1 MTNKIKQK
9 NQPASA
15 HDTSAHNTNVRENF
29 SARLLTDP
37 QYFECKS
44 IARIIE
50 REILY
55 SGKFKDKL
63 GDYAYALARSQKF
76 DVAKAETILRDV
88 FKASTG
94 QSMNQMRE
102 SLANNLEAINDDH
115 RQKAYQSA
123 CDIGNLMESGDKLT
137 FHRVFASQ
145 AQNLAREFGI
155 TDIAAKRIMSDEFT
169 QTEGSKLYDWGKEL
183 DGQFF
188 RPQIDAEKQ
197 QREART
203 SNVGRT
209 KTRTK
214 SNSTGRS
221 RQRVRSGPQ

>member
-1 MTNKIKQK
+1 MNQTIQTNETAQSP
-9 NQPASA
+9 QAPTGDA
-15 HDTSAHNTNVRENF
+15 RECF
-29 SARLLTDP
+29 SARLLTNT

-55 SGKFKDKL
+55 SGTFKEKL

-102 SLANNLEAINDDH
+102 SLVNNLEAINDDN
-115 RQKAYQSA
+115 RQQAYQSA
-123 CDIGNLMESGDKLT
+123 CDIGDIMENGDKLT
-137 FHRVFASQ
+137 FNRVFSSQ
-145 AQNLAREFGI
+145 AQSLAREFSI
-155 TDIAAKRIMSDEFT
+155 TDIAAKRIMGDEFNKV
-169 QTEGSKLYDWGKEL
+169 EGSKLYDWGKEL
-183 DGQFF
+183 DEQFF

-197 QREART
+197 QRET
-203 SNVGRT
+203 SASRKGRT
-209 KTRTK
+209 GTNAK
-214 SNSTGRS
+214 SNSSGRT
-221 RQRVRSGPQ
+221 RQRARSGPQ